1 MLALIKKKAIS
12 IVVGLL
18 IALSIHTISVIA
30 IAPPSIQTQIT
41 QTQKS
46 PSASNEAAIRQKL
59 QRWRELFSQEQ
70 FSLKGYENLFVNTD
84 ELLVYD
90 SYSPSGYDREI
101 RGWNNYRNLWEKYIP
116 IDFPKWKVINLD
128 VTRLETQGDY
138 GWSAISYI
146 GRGVRNGAEYFGGQ
160 HGTHVWK
167 RINGDWRIVHE
178 HLTEMNEREVQT
190 RRQRANTTQRI
201 YHTRNTKQ

>member
-1 MLALIKKKAIS
+1 MQALIQKKAIS

-18 IALSIHTISVIA
+18 IALSIHTITATAVV
-30 IAPPSIQTQIT
+30 PPSIQTQIA

-46 PSASNEAAIRQKL
+46 PSTSNEAVIRQKL

-116 IDFPKWKVINLD
+116 IDFPKWKVIDLN
-128 VTRLETQGDY
+128 VTRLETQGNY
-138 GWSAISYI
+138 G
-146 GRGVRNGAEYFGGQ
+146 
-160 HGTHVWK
+160 
-167 RINGDWRIVHE
+167 
-178 HLTEMNEREVQT
+178 
-190 RRQRANTTQRI
+190 
-201 YHTRNTKQ
+201 

>member
-1 MLALIKKKAIS
+1 MQKMDRKQFTVTVCS
-12 IVVGLL
+12 F
-18 IALSIHTISVIA
+18 VIA
-30 IAPPSIQTQIT
+30 IAIGIGTHYTTSSAQVSPELERCQAQTR
-41 QTQKS
+41 S
-46 PSASNEAAIRQKL
+46 SNSASDAAVIRQKL

-70 FSLKGYENLFVNTD
+70 FSLKGYENLFVNTN

-90 SYSPSGYDREI
+90 SYSPAGYDREI

-116 IDFPKWKVINLD
+116 IDFPGWKIIDLD

-178 HLTEMNEREVQT
+178 HLTQMSDAEIQA
-190 RRQRANTTQRI
+190 RRQRVNTTQ
-201 YHTRNTKQ
+201 